1 MAELKKKKIPIW
13 WHDPKTWTRP
23 ENLLLNFIPLSL
35 SIGGSNVS
43 YSMWENQITMKPQD
57 CWQIISLETKLFSQ
71 LLTWLMYFISSVS
84 GL

>member
-1 MAELKKKKIPIW
+1 MAELKKKKFLFDGMIQ
-13 WHDPKTWTRP
+13 KTWTRP

-43 YSMWENQITMKPQD
+43 YSMWENQITMKPQE